1 MFGRRVIAATM
12 VILFCLS
19 ALAARLVYLQI
30 LRYDYFSDLSQ
41 GNRIRID
48 PVPPSRGLVLDR
60 HGVPL
65 ALNRPSYQLEITRE
79 QTPDLEETLS
89 RLIELGL
96 VPAEERDRVL
106 RTIKARRAFDSV
118 PVRLQLSEEELARFA
133 VRRQDF
139 PGVEVRPRLTRYYP
153 QGGTGVHALGYV
165 AAISEQDEK
174 RIDVANY
181 AGTTL
186 IGKLGVERAY
196 EDELHGETG
205 YQQLLVNAQGRHVER
220 VGTEA
225 ADLQRREPVA
235 GNDLYLA
242 LDARVQKAAEDAL
255 AGQRAAVVAIDP
267 RNGDVLAFVS
277 TPTFDPNGF
286 ARGLSYAEYAALSES
301 IDVPLYDRALRG
313 VYPPGSTIKPLIALA
328 GLEYGIA
335 EPDASQFCR
344 GYFQLPGD
352 SHRYR
357 DWKKGGHGTVNMHS
371 AIAQSCDVYFYGLAQ
386 RLGIDRMHDF
396 LSKFGLGAETGIDIA
411 GERTAL
417 LPSRDWKKKAF
428 KRKDM
433 QVWFPGET
441 VIAGIGQGYM
451 LATPLQLA
459 HVAATISMR
468 GKRYAPRLVT
478 RIRDS
483 RTGEI
488 KDLPPR
494 ELPPVEV
501 NDPSH
506 WDVIIGGMVGVT
518 NDWNGTA
525 RRLQIGAPYRIAGK
539 SGTAQVFGIK
549 QDAKYKESEVAERLR
564 DHGLFIAFAPAED
577 PQIAVAVV
585 VENGRSGSGTAGPI
599 ARKVIDAYLQ
609 PDSVAGPTTGA
620 VASQSTGTPP
630 NEAATAAASQAAGT
644 PPNEA
649 ASAVASQSTGTPPNA
664 AAGAVA
670 SPATGAPQPQPAP
683 TAAGGVE
690 E

>member
-1 MFGRRVIAATM
+1 MARTVRLKDHWAEQRMFGRRVIAATM

-60 HGVPL
+60 NGVPL

-79 QTPDLEETLS
+79 QTPDLEGTVS

-165 AAISEQDEK
+165 AAISEADEK

-225 ADLQRREPVA
+225 AELKRREPVA

-313 VYPPGSTIKPLIALA
+313 VYPPGSTIKPLVALA
-328 GLEYGIA
+328 ALEYGIQKP
-335 EPDASQFCR
+335 EETEFCR

-396 LSKFGLGAETGIDIA
+396 LAKFGLGAETGIDIG

-428 KRKDM
+428 KRKDL

-478 RIRDS
+478 RIRDA

-494 ELPPVEV
+494 ELPPVVV

-518 NDWNGTA
+518 NDSNGTA
-525 RRLQIGAPYRIAGK
+525 RRLQVGAPYQIAGK

-549 QDAKYKESEVAERLR
+549 QDAKYKESEVSERLR
-564 DHGLFIAFAPAED
+564 DHGLFIAFAPAGD
-577 PQIAVAVV
+577 PRIAVAVV

-609 PDSVAGPTTGA
+609 PN
-620 VASQSTGTPP
+620 STEP
-630 NEAATAAASQAAGT
+630 
-644 PPNEA
+644 
-649 ASAVASQSTGTPPNA
+649 VST
-664 AAGAVA
+664 GAVA
-670 SPATGAPQPQPAP
+670 SPATGTPPQPAP
-683 TAAGGVE
+683 AAAGGIE

>member
-1 MFGRRVIAATM
+1 MAHAVRLKDHWAEQRMFGRRVIAATLVIM
-12 VILFCLS
+12 VCLS
-19 ALAARLVYLQI
+19 ALAARLVYLQV
-30 LRYDYFSDLSQ
+30 LRHDYFSELSQ

-60 HGVPL
+60 NGVLL

-79 QTPDLEETLS
+79 QTPDLDDTLA
-89 RLIELGL
+89 RLIDLGL
-96 VPAEERDRVL
+96 LPAEEHDRML

-118 PVRLQLSEEELARFA
+118 PLRLQLSEEELARFA

-153 QGGTGVHALGYV
+153 LGGTGVHALGYV

-174 RIDVANY
+174 RIDLANY

-196 EDELHGETG
+196 EDELHGQTG

-220 VGTEA
+220 VGTETA
-225 ADLQRREPVA
+225 ELERREPVA
-235 GNDLYLA
+235 GNDLYLSV
-242 LDARVQKAAEDAL
+242 DARVQKAAEEAL
-255 AGQRAAVVAIDP
+255 AGRRAAVVAIDP

-277 TPTFDPNGF
+277 TPTFDPNAF
-286 ARGLSYAEYAALSES
+286 ARGLSYAEYAALSED

-313 VYPPGSTIKPLIALA
+313 VYPPGSTIKPLVALA
-328 GLEYGIA
+328 ALEDGVV
-335 EPDASQFCR
+335 EPDETVFCR

-396 LSKFGLGAETGIDIA
+396 LARFGLGAQTGIDIS
-411 GERTAL
+411 GERSAL

-451 LATPLQLA
+451 LVTPLQLA

-478 RIRDS
+478 RIRDAS
-483 RTGEI
+483 TGEI
-488 KDLPPR
+488 RELPPR
-494 ELPPVEV
+494 ELPPVKV
-501 NDPSH
+501 NDPAH

-518 NDWNGTA
+518 NDSNGTA
-525 RRLQIGAPYRIAGK
+525 RRLQVGAPYKIAGK

-549 QDAKYKESEVAERLR
+549 QDAKYKESEVSERLR

-577 PQIAVAVV
+577 PRIAVAVV

-609 PDSVAGPTTGA
+609 PDSVADPTTGT
-620 VASQSTGTPP
+620 VASPAASATPNGASGAVTSQPTGTPP
-630 NEAATAAASQAAGT
+630 NEAGAA
-644 PPNEA
+644 
-649 ASAVASQSTGTPPNA
+649 
-664 AAGAVA
+664 
-670 SPATGAPQPQPAP
+670 QPAP
-683 TAAGGVE
+683 VPMGGVE